1 MSPKRNFTLIKL
13 AMNSLIFITTEFHK
27 NLPTNSVYA
36 RRSGPDAGN
45 IVPVWSLCLR
55 WDCASFFC
63 LCACP
68 RFFFFFSQHM
78 CKQNQKGSNNN
89 KTPPPSVAPSISVP
103 LVRISGRHMQ
113 IIFLPL
119 SFHLFP
125 MVFQSVSIS
134 TICSNWS
141 CQGSSYLHA
150 PESNKHFSFLHLHV
164 SCK

>member
-1 MSPKRNFTLIKL
+1 MSPKRKFTLIKL
-13 AMNSLIFITTEFHK
+13 AINSLIFITTEFHK

-45 IVPVWSLCLR
+45 IIPVWSLCLC

-68 RFFFFFSQHM
+68 RFSFFSQHM
-78 CKQNQKGSNNN
+78 CKQKYLSFQKGSNND
-89 KTPPPSVAPSISVP
+89 KTPPPSVVSSISVP
-103 LVRISGRHMQ
+103 LVKILGRHIQ

-150 PESNKHFSFLHLHV
+150 P
-164 SCK
+164 